1 MEIHDRIKM
10 LRKERG
16 MSQETLAKLSGYGDR
31 SAISRV
37 EKGEIDLPHSKLVS
51 ISDALR
57 CDPMYLLFGD
67 KDEVV
72 IEKVRR
78 LDDHDLDR
86 LSAYL
91 DGLLDSEKYSKKG
104 ESETA

>member
-1 MEIHDRIKM
+1 
-10 LRKERG
+10 

-31 SAISRV
+31 STISRV

-67 KDEVV
+67 KNEVV
-72 IEKVRR
+72 IEKVRK
-78 LDDHDLDR
+78 LDEYDIDR

-91 DGLLDSEKYSKKG
+91 DGLLDAEKYSKKG
-104 ESETA
+104 ESDTA

>member
-31 SAISRV
+31 STISRV

-67 KDEVV
+67 KNEVV

-91 DGLLDSEKYSKKG
+91 DGLLDAEKYSKKG
-104 ESETA
+104 ESDTA